1 MNSLK
6 FNKGISL
13 IALILIIVVMI
24 ILAGTIISAYD
35 NTNLMPNSKRA
46 IKKSDFQTM
55 LDNYNEVY
63 QDLLYKNFGDESL
76 ITDDDLKDK
85 GIVPEKYTNL
95 FKVSKDGLE
104 YVGNDEVEKEIA
116 GELGI
121 KTNDSK

>member
-13 IALILIIVVMI
+13 IVLILIIVVMI